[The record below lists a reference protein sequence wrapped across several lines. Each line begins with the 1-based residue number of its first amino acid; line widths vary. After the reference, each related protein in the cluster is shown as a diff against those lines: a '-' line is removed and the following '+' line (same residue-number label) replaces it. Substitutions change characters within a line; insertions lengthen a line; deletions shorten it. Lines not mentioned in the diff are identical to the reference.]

1 MSLGKTIR
9 RLRDVV
15 RFSLNQWRYGYKPVG
30 CAEDFAWA
38 NLHHLVI
45 AKMDGKLG
53 DTQVITPF
61 IASLRENCPQLQL
74 SVVATA
80 NVASLYADI
89 LGLHT
94 VTVPIKADPIA
105 VQQAIASDALLSSLP
120 CDALLTTEPNFRARD
135 LCLNKLLQP
144 RYIIG
149 IEERSGAVNLNLKT
163 HSLGKHI
170 TQYFADLLVL
180 GGINTKFE
188 RYTPLCTAQ
197 EQEWAEKIINVPGI
211 GIAPYGASRHRRLS
225 DDLLVQLVDFLTTNT
240 SFKLALLF
248 DVAPSLQVKLQAFAP
263 ERFIYKPQATT
274 ASQYAALIASCKG
287 IISVDSAAVHLSN
300 AARVP
305 AFCLYAGLDPD
316 GIKRWGPAPFAPEC
330 VSMALPGKRIDELS
344 FADIKAELFA
354 FLQSRFDNTG
364 SLRKE

>member
-1 MSLGKTIR
+1 MSLGKKIR
-9 RLRDVV
+9 TLRDGV
-15 RFSLNQWRYGYKPVG
+15 RFSLNQWRYGYKPVS
-30 CAEDFAWA
+30 CAEDFAWV
-38 NLHHLVI
+38 NLRHLVI

-61 IASLRENCPQLQL
+61 IATLQEHCPQLQF
-74 SVVATA
+74 SVVAAT

-94 VTVPIKADPIA
+94 ITVPVKADPAA
-105 VQQAIASDALLSSLP
+105 VQKAISSDTLLSRLP

-135 LCLNKLLQP
+135 LCLNKLLHP

-188 RYTPLCTAQ
+188 CYTPLFTAQ
-197 EQEWAEKIINVPGI
+197 EQEWAVKIINAPAI

-225 DDLLVQLVDFLTTNT
+225 DDLLVQLVDFLTTHT
-240 SFKLALLF
+240 AFKLALLF
-248 DVAPSLQVKLQAFAP
+248 DVASSLQARLQAFDS
-263 ERFIYKPQATT
+263 ECFIYKPQATS
-274 ASQYAALIASCKG
+274 ASQYAALIATCTG

-316 GIKRWGPAPFAPEC
+316 GIKRWGPAPFATEC

-344 FADIKAELFA
+344 FSDIKAELFA